1 MKNQIYTGTPTS
13 RRFALCP
20 STVKAGDA
28 VLLGSVPAF
37 ALNDYSSLTGGATFL
52 TNGTFT
58 ATVVGAGYLSPP
70 VSMVI
75 NPGDKLAAVG
85 TLDATTNVTTGLR
98 IFNGISGAEGVPFG
112 VLDPTYVQVGSGATD
127 AVAQVRI

>member
-1 MKNQIYTGTPTS
+1 MRNQIYTGTPTS
-13 RRFALCP
+13 RRFSPCP
-20 STVKAGDA
+20 STVKSGDA

-37 ALNDYSSLTGGATFL
+37 ALNDYSSLTGGAVFC

-70 VSMVI
+70 VSMAI
-75 NPGDKLAAVG
+75 NPGDKLSAVG
-85 TLDATTNVTTGLR
+85 TWDATTNVTTGLR
-98 IFNGISGAEGVPFG
+98 IFNGISGTAGAPFG
-112 VLDPTYVQVGSGATD
+112 VLDPTYVQVGLGATD